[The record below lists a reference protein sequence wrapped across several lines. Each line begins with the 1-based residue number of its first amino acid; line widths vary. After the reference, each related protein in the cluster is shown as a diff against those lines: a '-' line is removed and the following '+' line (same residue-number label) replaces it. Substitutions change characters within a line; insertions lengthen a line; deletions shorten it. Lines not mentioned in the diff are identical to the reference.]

1 MMTMEQE
8 LDLLRCRIIRDLFA
22 IRTEESLNSISRS
35 VKRAIKREET
45 ECNSKLPKEMDE
57 SSHKI

>member
-1 MMTMEQE
+1 MMTMEQK

-45 ECNSKLPKEMDE
+45 ECNSKLPKETDE
-57 SSHKI
+57 